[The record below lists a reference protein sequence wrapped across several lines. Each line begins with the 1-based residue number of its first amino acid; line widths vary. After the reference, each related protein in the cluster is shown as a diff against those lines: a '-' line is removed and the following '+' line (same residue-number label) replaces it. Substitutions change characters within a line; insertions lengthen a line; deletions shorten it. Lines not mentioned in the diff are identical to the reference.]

1 MKNEE
6 VIKQEEKIKDIK
18 DKLKKEKQ
26 KLKEMNKKK
35 KNNNNFIKVLNKD
48 SNDTY
53 KFKEVLIIML
63 FSLGLGFFTC
73 FSIITIFNGGR
84 SYFTVSK
91 DLDKFIDA
99 YYTIVDNYYGDL
111 NKDDLVNSAIEG
123 MVNSVGDAYT
133 NYSDSDT
140 TTSFLETV
148 EGTYEGIGC
157 TIAQKQ
163 TGEIVIIDMFEDGP
177 SAKAG
182 LMLND
187 IILKVDDIEAEGKT
201 TTELSDYIKNTK
213 NKNIKITVLRNNEK
227 KEITVVRDKVE
238 VPTVTS
244 EILEK
249 NNKKIGYINI
259 SIFSSI
265 TDKQFIT
272 ELEKLQKENI
282 EGLVIDVRGNGGG
295 YLSSVTNI
303 LNKILEKDKVIYQLE
318 SKDKVEK
325 KKDTTKECLNIPIAV
340 LTNTGSASASEI
352 LASAIKESY
361 GGYVVGTNTY
371 GKGTVQ
377 QTSQLPDGSM
387 IKYTVQNW
395 LTPNGNWLNE
405 VGLEPTD
412 YVEQSNEYYDNP
424 INDNDSQLQK
434 ALELLTK

>member
-1 MKNEE
+1 MNKEE
-6 VIKQEEKIKDIK
+6 ISKQKEKIKDIK
-18 DKLKKEKQ
+18 DKLKNEKD
-26 KLKEMNKKK
+26 KLKKLNKKNKSNKILNMLK
-35 KNNNNFIKVLNKD
+35 KD
-48 SNDTY
+48 ENDTY
-53 KFKEVLIIML
+53 KFKEVLVIML
-63 FSLGLGFFTC
+63 FSLALGFFTC
-73 FSIITIFNGGR
+73 FSIITIFNGGK

-91 DLDKFIDA
+91 DLNKFIEA
-99 YYTIVDNYYGDL
+99 YYTIIDNYYGDL
-111 NKDDLVNSAIEG
+111 DKEDLVNSAIEG
-123 MVNSVGDAYT
+123 MVGSVGDVYT

-163 TGEIVIIDMFEDGP
+163 TGEIVIIDMFDDGP

-182 LMLND
+182 LMIDD
-187 IILKVDDIEAEGKT
+187 IILKVDDIDAEGKT
-201 TTELSDYIKNTK
+201 TTELSDYIKNSK
-213 NKNIKITVLRNNEK
+213 NKNITITVLRGNEE
-227 KEITVVRDKVE
+227 KEINVVRDKVE

-244 EILEK
+244 QVLEK
-249 NNKKIGYINI
+249 NNKKIGYLNI
-259 SIFSSI
+259 SIFSSV
-265 TDKQFIT
+265 TDKQFNT
-272 ELEKLQKENI
+272 ELQKLQKENI
-282 EGLVIDVRGNGGG
+282 EGLIIDVRGNGGG

-303 LNKILEKDKVIYQLE
+303 LNRILEKDKVIYQLK

-377 QTSQLPDGSM
+377 QTMQLTDGSM

-395 LTPNGNWLNE
+395 LTPNGNWVNE

-412 YVEQSNEYYDNP
+412 FVELSDEYYNNP
-424 INDNDSQLQK
+424 TIDNDNQLQT
-434 ALELLTK
+434 ALTLLS

>member
-1 MKNEE
+1 MNKEE
-6 VIKQEEKIKDIK
+6 IVKQKEKIKDIK
-18 DKLKKEKQ
+18 DKLKNEKD
-26 KLKEMNKKK
+26 KLKKLNKKNKSNKILNMLK
-35 KNNNNFIKVLNKD
+35 KD
-48 SNDTY
+48 ENDTY
-53 KFKEVLIIML
+53 KFKEVLVIML
-63 FSLGLGFFTC
+63 FSLALGFFTC
-73 FSIITIFNGGR
+73 FSIITIFNGGK

-91 DLDKFIDA
+91 DLNKFIDA
-99 YYTIVDNYYGDL
+99 YYTIIDNYYGDL
-111 NKDDLVNSAIEG
+111 DKEDLVNSAIEG
-123 MVNSVGDAYT
+123 MVGSVGDVYT

-163 TGEIVIIDMFEDGP
+163 TGEIVIIDMFDDGP

-182 LMLND
+182 LMIDD
-187 IILKVDDIEAEGKT
+187 IILKVDDIDAEGKT
-201 TTELSDYIKNTK
+201 TTELSDYIKNSK
-213 NKNIKITVLRNNEK
+213 NKNITITVLRGNEE
-227 KEITVVRDKVE
+227 KEINVVRDKVE

-244 EILEK
+244 QVLEK
-249 NNKKIGYINI
+249 NNKKIGYLNI
-259 SIFSSI
+259 SIFSSV
-265 TDKQFIT
+265 TDRQFNT
-272 ELEKLQKENI
+272 ELQKLQKENI
-282 EGLVIDVRGNGGG
+282 EGLIIDVRGNGGG

-303 LNKILEKDKVIYQLE
+303 LNRILEKDKVIYQLK

-377 QTSQLPDGSM
+377 QTMQLTDGSM

-395 LTPNGNWLNE
+395 LTPNGNWVNE

-412 YVEQSNEYYDNP
+412 FVELSDEYYNNP
-424 INDNDSQLQK
+424 TVDNDNQLQT
-434 ALELLTK
+434 ALTLLS

>member
-1 MKNEE
+1 MKNE
-6 VIKQEEKIKDIK
+6 K
-18 DKLKKEKQ
+18 DKLKK
-26 KLKEMNKKK
+26 LNKKNKSNKILNMLK
-35 KNNNNFIKVLNKD
+35 KD
-48 SNDTY
+48 ENDTY
-53 KFKEVLIIML
+53 KFKEVLVIML
-63 FSLGLGFFTC
+63 FSLALGFFTC
-73 FSIITIFNGGR
+73 FSIITIFNGGK

-91 DLDKFIDA
+91 DLNKFIDA
-99 YYTIVDNYYGDL
+99 YYTIIDNYYGDL
-111 NKDDLVNSAIEG
+111 DKDDLVNSAIEG
-123 MVNSVGDAYT
+123 MVGSVGDVYT

-163 TGEIVIIDMFEDGP
+163 TGEIVIIDMFDDGP

-182 LMLND
+182 LMIDD
-187 IILKVDDIEAEGKT
+187 IILKVDDIDAEGKT
-201 TTELSDYIKNTK
+201 TTELSDYIKNSK
-213 NKNIKITVLRNNEK
+213 NKNITITVLRGNEE
-227 KEITVVRDKVE
+227 KEINVVRDKVE

-244 EILEK
+244 QVLEK
-249 NNKKIGYINI
+249 NNKKIGYLNI
-259 SIFSSI
+259 SIFSSV
-265 TDKQFIT
+265 TDRQFNT
-272 ELEKLQKENI
+272 ELQKLQKENI
-282 EGLVIDVRGNGGG
+282 EGLIIDVRGNGGG

-303 LNKILEKDKVIYQLE
+303 LNRILEKDKVIYQLK

-377 QTSQLPDGSM
+377 QTMQLTDGSM

-395 LTPNGNWLNE
+395 LTPNGNWVNE

-412 YVEQSNEYYDNP
+412 FVELSDEYYNNP
-424 INDNDSQLQK
+424 TVDNDNQLQT
-434 ALELLTK
+434 ALTLLS

>member
-6 VIKQEEKIKDIK
+6 LIKQEEKIKDIK

-26 KLKEMNKKK
+26 KLKELNNRNKKSK
-35 KNNNNFIKVLNKD
+35 FFKTLNKD

-182 LMLND
+182 LILND

>member
-1 MKNEE
+1 MNKEE
-6 VIKQEEKIKDIK
+6 ISKQKEKIKNIK
-18 DKLKKEKQ
+18 DKLKNEKD
-26 KLKEMNKKK
+26 KLKKLNKKNKSNKILNMLK
-35 KNNNNFIKVLNKD
+35 KD
-48 SNDTY
+48 ENDTY
-53 KFKEVLIIML
+53 KFKEVLVIML
-63 FSLGLGFFTC
+63 FSLALGFFTC
-73 FSIITIFNGGR
+73 FSIITIFNGGK

-91 DLDKFIDA
+91 DLNKFIDA
-99 YYTIVDNYYGDL
+99 YYTIIDNYYGDL
-111 NKDDLVNSAIEG
+111 DKEDLVNSAIEG
-123 MVNSVGDAYT
+123 MVGSVGDVYT

-163 TGEIVIIDMFEDGP
+163 TGEIVIIDMFDDGP

-182 LMLND
+182 LMIDD
-187 IILKVDDIEAEGKT
+187 IILKVDDIDAEGKT
-201 TTELSDYIKNTK
+201 TTELSDYIKNSK
-213 NKNIKITVLRNNEK
+213 NKNITITVLRGNEE
-227 KEITVVRDKVE
+227 KEINVVRDKVE

-244 EILEK
+244 QVLEK
-249 NNKKIGYINI
+249 NNKKIGYLNI
-259 SIFSSI
+259 SIFSSV
-265 TDKQFIT
+265 TDKQFNT
-272 ELEKLQKENI
+272 ELQKLQKENI
-282 EGLVIDVRGNGGG
+282 EGLIIDVRGNGGG

-303 LNKILEKDKVIYQLE
+303 LNRILEKDKVIYQLK

-325 KKDTTKECLNIPIAV
+325 IKDNTKECLNIPIAV

-377 QTSQLPDGSM
+377 QTMQLTDGSM

-395 LTPNGNWLNE
+395 LTPNGNWVNE

-412 YVEQSNEYYDNP
+412 FVELSDEYYNNP
-424 INDNDSQLQK
+424 TIDNDNQLQT
-434 ALELLTK
+434 ALTLLS

>member
-1 MKNEE
+1 MNKEE
-6 VIKQEEKIKDIK
+6 IVKQKEKIKDIK
-18 DKLKKEKQ
+18 DKLKNEKD
-26 KLKEMNKKK
+26 KLKKLNKKNKSNKILNMLK
-35 KNNNNFIKVLNKD
+35 KD
-48 SNDTY
+48 ENDTY
-53 KFKEVLIIML
+53 KFKEVLVIML
-63 FSLGLGFFTC
+63 FSLALGFFTC
-73 FSIITIFNGGR
+73 FSIITIFNGGK

-91 DLDKFIDA
+91 DLNKFIDA
-99 YYTIVDNYYGDL
+99 YYTIIDNYYGDL
-111 NKDDLVNSAIEG
+111 DKEDLVNSAIEG
-123 MVNSVGDAYT
+123 MVGSVGDVYT

-163 TGEIVIIDMFEDGP
+163 TGEIVIIDMFDDGP

-182 LMLND
+182 LMIDD
-187 IILKVDDIEAEGKT
+187 IILKVDDIDAEGKT
-201 TTELSDYIKNTK
+201 TTELSDYIKNSK
-213 NKNIKITVLRNNEK
+213 NKNITITVLRGNEE
-227 KEITVVRDKVE
+227 KEINVVRDKVE

-244 EILEK
+244 QVLEK
-249 NNKKIGYINI
+249 NNKKIGYLNI
-259 SIFSSI
+259 SIFSSV
-265 TDKQFIT
+265 TDKQFNT
-272 ELEKLQKENI
+272 ELQKLQKENI
-282 EGLVIDVRGNGGG
+282 EGLIIDVRGNGGG

-303 LNKILEKDKVIYQLE
+303 LNRILEKDKVIYQLK

-325 KKDTTKECLNIPIAV
+325 IKDNTKECLNIPIAV

-377 QTSQLPDGSM
+377 QTMQLTDGSM

-395 LTPNGNWLNE
+395 LTPNGNWVNE

-412 YVEQSNEYYDNP
+412 FVELSDEYYNNP
-424 INDNDSQLQK
+424 TIDNDNQLQT
-434 ALELLTK
+434 ALTLLS

>member
-1 MKNEE
+1 MNKEE
-6 VIKQEEKIKDIK
+6 VSKQKEKIKDIK
-18 DKLKKEKQ
+18 DKLKNEKD
-26 KLKEMNKKK
+26 KLKKLNKKNKSNKILNMLK
-35 KNNNNFIKVLNKD
+35 KD
-48 SNDTY
+48 ENDTY
-53 KFKEVLIIML
+53 KFKEVLVIML
-63 FSLGLGFFTC
+63 FSLALGFFTC
-73 FSIITIFNGGR
+73 FSIITIFNGGK

-91 DLDKFIDA
+91 DLNKFIDA
-99 YYTIVDNYYGDL
+99 YYTIIDNYYGDL
-111 NKDDLVNSAIEG
+111 DKEDLVNSAIEG
-123 MVNSVGDAYT
+123 MVGSVGDVYT

-163 TGEIVIIDMFEDGP
+163 TGEIVIIDMFDDGP

-182 LMLND
+182 LMIDD
-187 IILKVDDIEAEGKT
+187 IILKVDDIDAEGKT
-201 TTELSDYIKNTK
+201 TTELSDYIKNSK
-213 NKNIKITVLRNNEK
+213 NKNITITVLRGNEE
-227 KEITVVRDKVE
+227 KEINVVRDKVE

-244 EILEK
+244 QVLEK
-249 NNKKIGYINI
+249 NNKKIGYLNI
-259 SIFSSI
+259 SIFSSV
-265 TDKQFIT
+265 TDKQFNT
-272 ELEKLQKENI
+272 ELQKLQKENI
-282 EGLVIDVRGNGGG
+282 EGLIIDVRGNGGG

-303 LNKILEKDKVIYQLE
+303 LNRILEKDKVIYQLK

-325 KKDTTKECLNIPIAV
+325 IKDNTKECLNIPIAV

-377 QTSQLPDGSM
+377 QTMQLTDGSM

-395 LTPNGNWLNE
+395 LTPNGNWVNE

-412 YVEQSNEYYDNP
+412 FVELSDEYYNNP
-424 INDNDSQLQK
+424 TIDNDNQLQT
-434 ALELLTK
+434 ALTLLS

>member
-1 MKNEE
+1 MNKEE
-6 VIKQEEKIKDIK
+6 IVKQKEKIKDIK
-18 DKLKKEKQ
+18 DKLKNEKD
-26 KLKEMNKKK
+26 KLKKLNKKNKSNKILNMLK
-35 KNNNNFIKVLNKD
+35 KD
-48 SNDTY
+48 ENDTY
-53 KFKEVLIIML
+53 KFKEVLVIML
-63 FSLGLGFFTC
+63 FSLALGFFTC
-73 FSIITIFNGGR
+73 FSIITIFNGGK

-91 DLDKFIDA
+91 DLNKFIDA
-99 YYTIVDNYYGDL
+99 YYTIIDNYYGDL
-111 NKDDLVNSAIEG
+111 DKDDLVNSAIEG
-123 MVNSVGDAYT
+123 MVGSVGDVYT

-163 TGEIVIIDMFEDGP
+163 TGEIVIIDMFDDGP

-182 LMLND
+182 LMIDD
-187 IILKVDDIEAEGKT
+187 IILKVDDIDAEGKT
-201 TTELSDYIKNTK
+201 TTELSDYIKNSK
-213 NKNIKITVLRNNEK
+213 NKNITITVLRGNEE
-227 KEITVVRDKVE
+227 KEINVVRDKVE

-244 EILEK
+244 QVLEK
-249 NNKKIGYINI
+249 NNKKIGYLNI
-259 SIFSSI
+259 SIFSSV
-265 TDKQFIT
+265 TDRQFNT
-272 ELEKLQKENI
+272 ELQKLQKENI
-282 EGLVIDVRGNGGG
+282 EGLIIDVRGNGGG

-303 LNKILEKDKVIYQLE
+303 LNRILEKDKVIYQLK

-325 KKDTTKECLNIPIAV
+325 IKDNTKEGLNIPIAV

-377 QTSQLPDGSM
+377 QTMQLTDGSM

-395 LTPNGNWLNE
+395 LTPNGNWVNE

-412 YVEQSNEYYDNP
+412 FVELSDEYYNNP
-424 INDNDSQLQK
+424 TVDNDNQLQT
-434 ALELLTK
+434 ALTLLS

>member
-6 VIKQEEKIKDIK
+6 LIKQEEKIKDIK

-26 KLKEMNKKK
+26 KLKEMNNRNKKSK
-35 KNNNNFIKVLNKD
+35 FFKTLNKD

>member
-1 MKNEE
+1 MNKEE
-6 VIKQEEKIKDIK
+6 ISKQKEKIKDIK
-18 DKLKKEKQ
+18 DKLKNEKD
-26 KLKEMNKKK
+26 KLKKLNKKNKSNKILNMLK
-35 KNNNNFIKVLNKD
+35 KD
-48 SNDTY
+48 ENDTY
-53 KFKEVLIIML
+53 KFKEVLVIML
-63 FSLGLGFFTC
+63 FSLALGFFTC
-73 FSIITIFNGGR
+73 FSIITIFNGGK

-91 DLDKFIDA
+91 DLNKFIDA
-99 YYTIVDNYYGDL
+99 YYTIIDNYYGDL
-111 NKDDLVNSAIEG
+111 DKEDLVNSAIEG
-123 MVNSVGDAYT
+123 MVGSVGDVYT

-163 TGEIVIIDMFEDGP
+163 TGEIVIIDMFDDGP

-182 LMLND
+182 LMIDD
-187 IILKVDDIEAEGKT
+187 IILKVDDIDAEGKT
-201 TTELSDYIKNTK
+201 TTELSDYIKNSK
-213 NKNIKITVLRNNEK
+213 NKNITITVLRGNEE
-227 KEITVVRDKVE
+227 KEINVVRDKVE

-244 EILEK
+244 QVLEK
-249 NNKKIGYINI
+249 NNKKIGYLNI
-259 SIFSSI
+259 SIFSSV
-265 TDKQFIT
+265 TDKQFNT
-272 ELEKLQKENI
+272 ELQKLQKENI
-282 EGLVIDVRGNGGG
+282 EGLIIDVRGNGGG

-303 LNKILEKDKVIYQLE
+303 LNRILEKDKVIYQLK

-377 QTSQLPDGSM
+377 QTMQLTDGSM

-395 LTPNGNWLNE
+395 LTPNGNWVNE

-412 YVEQSNEYYDNP
+412 FVELSDEYYNNP
-424 INDNDSQLQK
+424 TVDNDNQLQT
-434 ALELLTK
+434 ALTLLS

>member
-1 MKNEE
+1 MNKEE
-6 VIKQEEKIKDIK
+6 ISKQKEKIKNIK
-18 DKLKKEKQ
+18 DKLKNEKD
-26 KLKEMNKKK
+26 KLKKLNKKNKSNKILNMLK
-35 KNNNNFIKVLNKD
+35 KD
-48 SNDTY
+48 ENDTY
-53 KFKEVLIIML
+53 KFKEVLVIML
-63 FSLGLGFFTC
+63 FSLALGFFTC
-73 FSIITIFNGGR
+73 FSIITIFNGGK

-91 DLDKFIDA
+91 DLNKFIDA
-99 YYTIVDNYYGDL
+99 YYTIIDNYYGDL
-111 NKDDLVNSAIEG
+111 DKDDLVNSAIEG
-123 MVNSVGDAYT
+123 MVGSVGDVYT

-163 TGEIVIIDMFEDGP
+163 TGEIVIIDMFDDGP

-182 LMLND
+182 LMIDD
-187 IILKVDDIEAEGKT
+187 IILKVDDIDAEGKT
-201 TTELSDYIKNTK
+201 TTELSDYIKNSK
-213 NKNIKITVLRNNEK
+213 NKNVTITVLRGNEE
-227 KEITVVRDKVE
+227 KEINVVRDKVE

-244 EILEK
+244 QVLEK
-249 NNKKIGYINI
+249 NNKKIGYLNI
-259 SIFSSI
+259 SIFSSV
-265 TDKQFIT
+265 TDKQFNT
-272 ELEKLQKENI
+272 ELQKLQKENI
-282 EGLVIDVRGNGGG
+282 EGLIIDVRGNGGG

-303 LNKILEKDKVIYQLE
+303 LNRILEKDKVIYQLK

-352 LASAIKESY
+352 LAAAIKESY

-377 QTSQLPDGSM
+377 QTMQLTDGSM

-395 LTPNGNWLNE
+395 LTPNGNWVNE

-412 YVEQSNEYYDNP
+412 FVELSDEYYNNP
-424 INDNDSQLQK
+424 TIDNDNQLQT
-434 ALELLTK
+434 ALTLLS

>member
-1 MKNEE
+1 MNKEE
-6 VIKQEEKIKDIK
+6 ISKQKEKIKDIK
-18 DKLKKEKQ
+18 DKLKNEKD
-26 KLKEMNKKK
+26 KLKKLNKKNKSNKILNMLK
-35 KNNNNFIKVLNKD
+35 KD
-48 SNDTY
+48 ENDTY
-53 KFKEVLIIML
+53 KFKEVLVIML
-63 FSLGLGFFTC
+63 FSLALGFFTC
-73 FSIITIFNGGR
+73 FSIITIFNGGK

-91 DLDKFIDA
+91 DLNKFIDA
-99 YYTIVDNYYGDL
+99 YYTIIDNYYGDL
-111 NKDDLVNSAIEG
+111 DKEDLVNSAIEG
-123 MVNSVGDAYT
+123 MVGSVGDVYT

-163 TGEIVIIDMFEDGP
+163 TGEIVIIDMFDDGP

-182 LMLND
+182 LMIDD
-187 IILKVDDIEAEGKT
+187 IILKVDDIDAEGKT
-201 TTELSDYIKNTK
+201 TTELSDYIKNSK
-213 NKNIKITVLRNNEK
+213 NKNITITVLRGNEE
-227 KEITVVRDKVE
+227 KEINVVRDKVE

-244 EILEK
+244 QVLEK
-249 NNKKIGYINI
+249 NNKKIGYLNI
-259 SIFSSI
+259 SIFSSV
-265 TDKQFIT
+265 TDKQFNT
-272 ELEKLQKENI
+272 ELQKLQKENI
-282 EGLVIDVRGNGGG
+282 EGLIIDVRGNGGG

-303 LNKILEKDKVIYQLE
+303 LNRILEKDKVIYQLK

-325 KKDTTKECLNIPIAV
+325 IKDNTKECLNIPIAV

-377 QTSQLPDGSM
+377 QTMQLTDGSM

-395 LTPNGNWLNE
+395 LTPNGNWVNE

-412 YVEQSNEYYDNP
+412 FVELSDEYYNNP
-424 INDNDSQLQK
+424 TIDNDNQLQT
-434 ALELLTK
+434 ALTLLS

>member
-6 VIKQEEKIKDIK
+6 LIKQEEKIKDIK

-26 KLKEMNKKK
+26 KLKEMNNRNKKSK
-35 KNNNNFIKVLNKD
+35 FFKTLNKD

-157 TIAQKQ
+157 TIAQKR

-395 LTPNGNWLNE
+395 LTPNDNWLNE

>member
-6 VIKQEEKIKDIK
+6 VIKQQEKIKEIK

-26 KLKEMNKKK
+26 KLREMSHKNR
-35 KNNNNFIKVLNKD
+35 KNNLIKILNKD

-84 SYFTVSK
+84 SYFTISK

-111 NKDDLVNSAIEG
+111 NKEDLVNSAIEG

-163 TGEIVIIDMFEDGP
+163 TGEIVVIDMFDNGP

-182 LMLND
+182 L
-187 IILKVDDIEAEGKT
+187 KVDDIIIKVDDMEAEGKT
-201 TTELSDYIKNTK
+201 TTELSEYIKNTK
-213 NKNIKITVLRNNEK
+213 NKNIKITVLRNNEE

-238 VPTVTS
+238 VPTVTG
-244 EILEK
+244 EVLEK
-249 NNKKIGYINI
+249 NNKKIGYMNI
-259 SIFSSI
+259 SIFSSV
-265 TDKQFIT
+265 TDKQFDT

-282 EGLVIDVRGNGGG
+282 EGLIIDVRGNGGG

-303 LNKILEKDKVIYQLE
+303 LNHILEKDKVLYQLE
-318 SKDKVEK
+318 SKDNVEK
-325 KKDTTKECLNIPIAV
+325 KKDNTKECLNIPIAV

-352 LASAIKESY
+352 LAAAIKESY
-361 GGYVVGTNTY
+361 GGFVVGTNTY

-412 YVEQSNEYYDNP
+412 YVELSDDYYNNP
-424 INDNDSQLQK
+424 TTDNDTQLQK

>member
-1 MKNEE
+1 MNKEE
-6 VIKQEEKIKDIK
+6 IVKQKEKIKDIK
-18 DKLKKEKQ
+18 DKLKNEKD
-26 KLKEMNKKK
+26 KLKKLNKKNKSNKILNMLK
-35 KNNNNFIKVLNKD
+35 KD
-48 SNDTY
+48 ENDTY
-53 KFKEVLIIML
+53 KFKEVLVIML
-63 FSLGLGFFTC
+63 FSLALGFFTC
-73 FSIITIFNGGR
+73 FSIITIFNGGK

-91 DLDKFIDA
+91 DLNKFIDA
-99 YYTIVDNYYGDL
+99 YYTIIDNYYGDL
-111 NKDDLVNSAIEG
+111 DKEDLVNSAIEG
-123 MVNSVGDAYT
+123 MVGSVGDVYT
-133 NYSDSDT
+133 NYNDSDT

-163 TGEIVIIDMFEDGP
+163 TGEIVIIDMFDDGP

-182 LMLND
+182 LMIDD
-187 IILKVDDIEAEGKT
+187 IILKVDDIDAEGKT
-201 TTELSDYIKNTK
+201 TTELSDYIKNSK
-213 NKNIKITVLRNNEK
+213 NKNITITVLRGNEE
-227 KEITVVRDKVE
+227 KEINVVRDKVE

-244 EILEK
+244 QVLEK
-249 NNKKIGYINI
+249 NNKKIGYLNI
-259 SIFSSI
+259 SIFSSV
-265 TDKQFIT
+265 TDKQFNT
-272 ELEKLQKENI
+272 ELQKLQKENI
-282 EGLVIDVRGNGGG
+282 EGLIIDVRGNGGG

-303 LNKILEKDKVIYQLE
+303 LNRILEKDKVIYQLK

-377 QTSQLPDGSM
+377 QTMQLTDGSM

-395 LTPNGNWLNE
+395 LTPNGNWVNE

-412 YVEQSNEYYDNP
+412 FVELSDEYYNNP
-424 INDNDSQLQK
+424 TIDNDNQLQT
-434 ALELLTK
+434 ALTLLS

>member
-1 MKNEE
+1 MNKEE
-6 VIKQEEKIKDIK
+6 IVKQKEKIKDIK
-18 DKLKKEKQ
+18 DKLKNEKD
-26 KLKEMNKKK
+26 KLKKLNKKNKSNKILNMLK
-35 KNNNNFIKVLNKD
+35 KD
-48 SNDTY
+48 ENDTY
-53 KFKEVLIIML
+53 KFKEVLVIML
-63 FSLGLGFFTC
+63 FSLALGFFTC
-73 FSIITIFNGGR
+73 FSIITIFNGGK

-91 DLDKFIDA
+91 DLNKFIDA
-99 YYTIVDNYYGDL
+99 YYTIIDNYYGDL
-111 NKDDLVNSAIEG
+111 DKEDLVNSAIEG
-123 MVNSVGDAYT
+123 MVGSVGDVYT

-163 TGEIVIIDMFEDGP
+163 TGEIVIIDMFDDGP

-182 LMLND
+182 LMIDD
-187 IILKVDDIEAEGKT
+187 IILKVDDIDAEGKT
-201 TTELSDYIKNTK
+201 TTELSDYIKNSK
-213 NKNIKITVLRNNEK
+213 NKNITITVLRGNEE
-227 KEITVVRDKVE
+227 KEINVVRDKVE

-244 EILEK
+244 QVLEK
-249 NNKKIGYINI
+249 NNKKIGYLNI
-259 SIFSSI
+259 SIFSSV
-265 TDKQFIT
+265 TDKQFNT
-272 ELEKLQKENI
+272 ELQKLQKENI
-282 EGLVIDVRGNGGG
+282 EGLIIDVRGNGGG

-303 LNKILEKDKVIYQLE
+303 LNRILEKDKVIYQLK

-377 QTSQLPDGSM
+377 QTMQLTDGSM

-395 LTPNGNWLNE
+395 LTPNGNWVNE

-412 YVEQSNEYYDNP
+412 FVELSDEYYNNP
-424 INDNDSQLQK
+424 TVDNDNQLQT
-434 ALELLTK
+434 ALTLLS

>member
-1 MKNEE
+1 MNKEE
-6 VIKQEEKIKDIK
+6 ISKQKKKIKDIK
-18 DKLKKEKQ
+18 DKLKNEKD
-26 KLKEMNKKK
+26 KLKKLNKKNKSNKILNMLK
-35 KNNNNFIKVLNKD
+35 KD
-48 SNDTY
+48 ENDTY
-53 KFKEVLIIML
+53 KFKEVLVIML
-63 FSLGLGFFTC
+63 FSLALGFFTC
-73 FSIITIFNGGR
+73 FSIITIFNGGK

-91 DLDKFIDA
+91 DLNKFIEA
-99 YYTIVDNYYGDL
+99 YYKIIDNYYGDL
-111 NKDDLVNSAIEG
+111 DKEDLVNSAIEG
-123 MVNSVGDAYT
+123 MVGSVGDVYT

-163 TGEIVIIDMFEDGP
+163 TGEIVIIDMFDDGP

-182 LMLND
+182 LMIDD
-187 IILKVDDIEAEGKT
+187 IILKVDDIDAEGKT
-201 TTELSDYIKNTK
+201 TTELSDYIKNSK
-213 NKNIKITVLRNNEK
+213 NKNVTITVLRGNEE
-227 KEITVVRDKVE
+227 KEINVVRDKVE

-244 EILEK
+244 QVLEK
-249 NNKKIGYINI
+249 NNKKIGYLNI
-259 SIFSSI
+259 SIFSSV
-265 TDKQFIT
+265 TDRQFNT
-272 ELEKLQKENI
+272 ELQKLQKENI
-282 EGLVIDVRGNGGG
+282 EGLIIDVRGNGGG

-303 LNKILEKDKVIYQLE
+303 LNRILEKDKVIYQLK

-377 QTSQLPDGSM
+377 QTMQLTDGSM

-395 LTPNGNWLNE
+395 LTPNGNWVNE

-412 YVEQSNEYYDNP
+412 FVELSDEYYNNP
-424 INDNDSQLQK
+424 TVDNDNQLQT
-434 ALELLTK
+434 ALTLLS

>member
-1 MKNEE
+1 MNKEE
-6 VIKQEEKIKDIK
+6 ISKQKEKIKDIK
-18 DKLKKEKQ
+18 DKLKNEKD
-26 KLKEMNKKK
+26 KLKKLNKKNKSNKILNMLK
-35 KNNNNFIKVLNKD
+35 KD
-48 SNDTY
+48 ENDTY
-53 KFKEVLIIML
+53 KFKEVLVIML
-63 FSLGLGFFTC
+63 FSLALGFFTC
-73 FSIITIFNGGR
+73 FSIITIFNGGK

-91 DLDKFIDA
+91 DLNKFIDA
-99 YYTIVDNYYGDL
+99 YYTIIDNYYGDL
-111 NKDDLVNSAIEG
+111 DKDDLVNSAIEG
-123 MVNSVGDAYT
+123 MVGSVGDVYT

-163 TGEIVIIDMFEDGP
+163 TGEIVIIDMFDDGP

-182 LMLND
+182 LMIDD
-187 IILKVDDIEAEGKT
+187 IILKVDDIDAEGKT
-201 TTELSDYIKNTK
+201 TTELSDYIKNSK
-213 NKNIKITVLRNNEK
+213 NKNITITVLRGNEE
-227 KEITVVRDKVE
+227 KEINVVRDKVE

-244 EILEK
+244 QVLEK
-249 NNKKIGYINI
+249 NNKKIGYLNI
-259 SIFSSI
+259 SIFSSV
-265 TDKQFIT
+265 TDKQFNT
-272 ELEKLQKENI
+272 ELQKLQKENI
-282 EGLVIDVRGNGGG
+282 EGLIIDVRGNGGG

-303 LNKILEKDKVIYQLE
+303 LNRILEKDKVIYQLK

-325 KKDTTKECLNIPIAV
+325 IKDNTKEGLNIPIAV

-377 QTSQLPDGSM
+377 QTMQLTDGSM

-395 LTPNGNWLNE
+395 LTPNGNWVNE

-412 YVEQSNEYYDNP
+412 FVELSDEYYNNP
-424 INDNDSQLQK
+424 TIDNDNQLQT
-434 ALELLTK
+434 ALTLLS

>member
-1 MKNEE
+1 MNKEE
-6 VIKQEEKIKDIK
+6 VSKQKEKIKDIK
-18 DKLKKEKQ
+18 DKLKNEKD
-26 KLKEMNKKK
+26 KLKKLNKKNKSNKILNMLK
-35 KNNNNFIKVLNKD
+35 KD
-48 SNDTY
+48 ENDTY
-53 KFKEVLIIML
+53 KFKEVLVIML
-63 FSLGLGFFTC
+63 FSLALGFFTC
-73 FSIITIFNGGR
+73 FSIITIFNGGK

-91 DLDKFIDA
+91 DLNKFIDA
-99 YYTIVDNYYGDL
+99 YYTIIDNYYGDL
-111 NKDDLVNSAIEG
+111 DKEDLVNSAIEG
-123 MVNSVGDAYT
+123 MVGSVGDVYT

-163 TGEIVIIDMFEDGP
+163 TGEIVIIDMFDDGP

-182 LMLND
+182 LMIDD
-187 IILKVDDIEAEGKT
+187 IILKVDDIDAEGKT
-201 TTELSDYIKNTK
+201 TTELSDYIKNSK
-213 NKNIKITVLRNNEK
+213 NKNITITVLRGNEE
-227 KEITVVRDKVE
+227 KEINVVRDKVE

-244 EILEK
+244 QVLEK
-249 NNKKIGYINI
+249 NNKKIGYLNI
-259 SIFSSI
+259 SIFSSV
-265 TDKQFIT
+265 TDKQFNT
-272 ELEKLQKENI
+272 ELQKLQKENI
-282 EGLVIDVRGNGGG
+282 EGLIIDVRGNGGG

-303 LNKILEKDKVIYQLE
+303 LNRILEKDKVIYQLK

-377 QTSQLPDGSM
+377 QTMQLTDGSM

-395 LTPNGNWLNE
+395 LTPNGNWVNE

-412 YVEQSNEYYDNP
+412 FVELSDEYYNNP
-424 INDNDSQLQK
+424 TIDNDNQLQT
-434 ALELLTK
+434 ALTLLS

>member
-6 VIKQEEKIKDIK
+6 LIKQEEKIKDIK

-26 KLKEMNKKK
+26 KLKEMNNRNKKSK
-35 KNNNNFIKVLNKD
+35 FFKTLNKD

-163 TGEIVIIDMFEDGP
+163 TGEIVIIDMFDDGP

-213 NKNIKITVLRNNEK
+213 NKNIKITVLRNNEE

-238 VPTVTS
+238 VPTVTG

-424 INDNDSQLQK
+424 TNDNDSQLQK

>member
-6 VIKQEEKIKDIK
+6 LIKQEEKIKDIK

-26 KLKEMNKKK
+26 KLKEMNNRNKKSK
-35 KNNNNFIKVLNKD
+35 FFKTLNKD

-53 KFKEVLIIML
+53 KFKEVLIIIL

-163 TGEIVIIDMFEDGP
+163 TGEIVIIDMFDDGP

-213 NKNIKITVLRNNEK
+213 NKNIKITVLRNNEE

-238 VPTVTS
+238 VPTVTG

-412 YVEQSNEYYDNP
+412 YVEQANEYYNNP

>member
-1 MKNEE
+1 MNKEE
-6 VIKQEEKIKDIK
+6 IVKQKEKIKDIK
-18 DKLKKEKQ
+18 DKLKNEKD
-26 KLKEMNKKK
+26 KLKKLNKKNKSNKILNMLK
-35 KNNNNFIKVLNKD
+35 KD
-48 SNDTY
+48 ENDTY
-53 KFKEVLIIML
+53 KFKEVLVIML
-63 FSLGLGFFTC
+63 FSLALGFFTC
-73 FSIITIFNGGR
+73 FSIITIFNGGK

-91 DLDKFIDA
+91 DLNKFIEA
-99 YYTIVDNYYGDL
+99 YYTIIDNYYGDL
-111 NKDDLVNSAIEG
+111 DKEDLVNSAIEG
-123 MVNSVGDAYT
+123 MVGSVGDVYT

-163 TGEIVIIDMFEDGP
+163 TGEIVIIDMFDDGP

-182 LMLND
+182 LMIDD
-187 IILKVDDIEAEGKT
+187 IILKVDDIDAEGKT
-201 TTELSDYIKNTK
+201 TTELSDYIKNSK
-213 NKNIKITVLRNNEK
+213 NKNITITVLRGNEE
-227 KEITVVRDKVE
+227 KEINVVRDKVE

-244 EILEK
+244 QVLEK
-249 NNKKIGYINI
+249 NNKKIGYLNI
-259 SIFSSI
+259 SIFSSV
-265 TDKQFIT
+265 TDKQFNT
-272 ELEKLQKENI
+272 ELQKLQKENI
-282 EGLVIDVRGNGGG
+282 EGLIIDVRGNGGG

-303 LNKILEKDKVIYQLE
+303 LNRILEKDKVIYQLK

-325 KKDTTKECLNIPIAV
+325 IKDNTKECLNIPIAV

-377 QTSQLPDGSM
+377 QTMQLTDGSM

-395 LTPNGNWLNE
+395 LTPNGNWVNE

-412 YVEQSNEYYDNP
+412 FVELSDEYYNNP
-424 INDNDSQLQK
+424 TIDNDNQLQT
-434 ALELLTK
+434 ALTLLS

>member
-1 MKNEE
+1 MNKEE
-6 VIKQEEKIKDIK
+6 IVKQKEKIKDIK
-18 DKLKKEKQ
+18 DKLKNEKD
-26 KLKEMNKKK
+26 KLKKLNKKNKSNKILNMLK
-35 KNNNNFIKVLNKD
+35 KD
-48 SNDTY
+48 ENDTY
-53 KFKEVLIIML
+53 KFKEVLVIML
-63 FSLGLGFFTC
+63 FSLALGFFTC
-73 FSIITIFNGGR
+73 FSIITIFNGGK

-91 DLDKFIDA
+91 DLNKFIDA
-99 YYTIVDNYYGDL
+99 YYTIIDNYYGDL
-111 NKDDLVNSAIEG
+111 DKEDLVNSAIEG
-123 MVNSVGDAYT
+123 MVGSVGDVYT

-163 TGEIVIIDMFEDGP
+163 TGEIVIIDMFDDGP

-182 LMLND
+182 LMIDD
-187 IILKVDDIEAEGKT
+187 IILKVDDVDAEGKT
-201 TTELSDYIKNTK
+201 TTELSDYIKNSK
-213 NKNIKITVLRNNEK
+213 NKNITITVLRGNEE
-227 KEITVVRDKVE
+227 KEINVVRDKVE

-244 EILEK
+244 QVLEK
-249 NNKKIGYINI
+249 NNKKIGYLNI
-259 SIFSSI
+259 SIFSSV
-265 TDKQFIT
+265 TDKQFNT
-272 ELEKLQKENI
+272 ELQKLQKENI
-282 EGLVIDVRGNGGG
+282 EGLIIDVRGNGGG

-303 LNKILEKDKVIYQLE
+303 LNRILEKDKVIYQLK

-325 KKDTTKECLNIPIAV
+325 IKDNTKECLNIPIAV

-377 QTSQLPDGSM
+377 QTMQLTDGSM

-395 LTPNGNWLNE
+395 LTPNGNWVNE

-412 YVEQSNEYYDNP
+412 FVELSDEYYNNP
-424 INDNDSQLQK
+424 TIDNDNQLQT
-434 ALELLTK
+434 ALTLLS

>member
-163 TGEIVIIDMFEDGP
+163 TGEIVIIDMFDDGP

-182 LMLND
+182 LMLDD

-213 NKNIKITVLRNNEK
+213 NKNIKITVLRNNEE

-238 VPTVTS
+238 VPTVTG

-412 YVEQSNEYYDNP
+412 YVEQANEYYNNP
-424 INDNDSQLQK
+424 TNDNDSQLQK

>member
-1 MKNEE
+1 MNKEE
-6 VIKQEEKIKDIK
+6 ISKQKEKIKDIK
-18 DKLKKEKQ
+18 DKLKNEKD
-26 KLKEMNKKK
+26 KLKKLNKKNKSNKILNMLK
-35 KNNNNFIKVLNKD
+35 KD
-48 SNDTY
+48 ENDTY
-53 KFKEVLIIML
+53 KFKEVLVIML
-63 FSLGLGFFTC
+63 FSLALGFFTC
-73 FSIITIFNGGR
+73 FSIITIFNGGK

-91 DLDKFIDA
+91 DLNKFIDA
-99 YYTIVDNYYGDL
+99 YYTIIDNYYGDL
-111 NKDDLVNSAIEG
+111 DKEDLVNSAIEG
-123 MVNSVGDAYT
+123 MVGSVGDVYT

-163 TGEIVIIDMFEDGP
+163 TGEIVIIDMFDDGP

-182 LMLND
+182 LMIDD
-187 IILKVDDIEAEGKT
+187 IILKVDDIDAEGKT
-201 TTELSDYIKNTK
+201 TTELSDYIKNSK
-213 NKNIKITVLRNNEK
+213 NKNITITVLRGNEE
-227 KEITVVRDKVE
+227 KEINVVRDKVE

-244 EILEK
+244 QVLEK
-249 NNKKIGYINI
+249 NNKKIGYLNI
-259 SIFSSI
+259 SIFSSV
-265 TDKQFIT
+265 TDRQFNT
-272 ELEKLQKENI
+272 ELQKLQKENI
-282 EGLVIDVRGNGGG
+282 EGLIIDVRGNGGG
-295 YLSSVTNI
+295 HLSSVTNI
-303 LNKILEKDKVIYQLE
+303 LNRILEKDKVIYQLK

-377 QTSQLPDGSM
+377 QTMQLTDGSM

-395 LTPNGNWLNE
+395 LTPNGNWVNE

-412 YVEQSNEYYDNP
+412 FVELSDEYYNNP
-424 INDNDSQLQK
+424 TIDNDNQLQT
-434 ALELLTK
+434 ALTLLS

>member
-1 MKNEE
+1 MNKEE
-6 VIKQEEKIKDIK
+6 IVKQKEKIKDIK
-18 DKLKKEKQ
+18 DKLKNEKD
-26 KLKEMNKKK
+26 KLKKLNKKNKSNKILNMLK
-35 KNNNNFIKVLNKD
+35 KD
-48 SNDTY
+48 ENDTY
-53 KFKEVLIIML
+53 KFKEVLVIML
-63 FSLGLGFFTC
+63 FSLALGFFTC
-73 FSIITIFNGGR
+73 FSIITIFNGGK

-91 DLDKFIDA
+91 DLNKFIDA
-99 YYTIVDNYYGDL
+99 YYTIIDNYYGDL
-111 NKDDLVNSAIEG
+111 DKDDLVNSAIEG
-123 MVNSVGDAYT
+123 MVGSVGDVYT

-163 TGEIVIIDMFEDGP
+163 TGEIVIIDMFDDGP

-182 LMLND
+182 LMIDD
-187 IILKVDDIEAEGKT
+187 IILKVDDIDAEGKT
-201 TTELSDYIKNTK
+201 TTELSDYIKNSK
-213 NKNIKITVLRNNEK
+213 NKNITITVLRGNEE
-227 KEITVVRDKVE
+227 KEINVVRDKVE

-244 EILEK
+244 QVLEK
-249 NNKKIGYINI
+249 NNKKIGYLNI
-259 SIFSSI
+259 SIFSSV
-265 TDKQFIT
+265 TDKQFNT
-272 ELEKLQKENI
+272 ELQKLQKENI
-282 EGLVIDVRGNGGG
+282 EGLIIDVRGNGGG

-303 LNKILEKDKVIYQLE
+303 LNRILEKDKVIYQLK

-377 QTSQLPDGSM
+377 QTMQLTDGSM

-395 LTPNGNWLNE
+395 LTPNGNWVNE

-412 YVEQSNEYYDNP
+412 FVELSDEYYNNP
-424 INDNDSQLQK
+424 TIDNDNQLQT
-434 ALELLTK
+434 ALTLLS

>member
-1 MKNEE
+1 MNKEE
-6 VIKQEEKIKDIK
+6 VSKQKEKIKDIK
-18 DKLKKEKQ
+18 DKLKNEKD
-26 KLKEMNKKK
+26 KLKKLNKKNKSNKILNMLK
-35 KNNNNFIKVLNKD
+35 KD
-48 SNDTY
+48 ENDTY
-53 KFKEVLIIML
+53 KFKEVLVIML
-63 FSLGLGFFTC
+63 FSLALGFFTC
-73 FSIITIFNGGR
+73 FSIITIFNGGK

-91 DLDKFIDA
+91 DLNKFIDA
-99 YYTIVDNYYGDL
+99 YYTIIDNYYGDL
-111 NKDDLVNSAIEG
+111 DKDDLVNSAIEG
-123 MVNSVGDAYT
+123 MVGSVGDVYT

-163 TGEIVIIDMFEDGP
+163 TGEIVIIDMFDDGP

-182 LMLND
+182 LMIDD
-187 IILKVDDIEAEGKT
+187 IILKVDDIDAEGKT
-201 TTELSDYIKNTK
+201 TTELSDYIKNSK
-213 NKNIKITVLRNNEK
+213 NKNITITVLRGNEE
-227 KEITVVRDKVE
+227 KEINVVRDKVE

-244 EILEK
+244 QVLEK
-249 NNKKIGYINI
+249 NNKKIGYLNI
-259 SIFSSI
+259 SIFSSV
-265 TDKQFIT
+265 TDRQFNT
-272 ELEKLQKENI
+272 ELQKLQKENI
-282 EGLVIDVRGNGGG
+282 EGLIIDVRGNGGG

-303 LNKILEKDKVIYQLE
+303 LNRILEKDKVIYQLK

-377 QTSQLPDGSM
+377 QTMQLTDGSM

-395 LTPNGNWLNE
+395 LTPNGNWVNE

-412 YVEQSNEYYDNP
+412 FVELSDEYYNNP
-424 INDNDSQLQK
+424 TVDNDNQLQT
-434 ALELLTK
+434 ALTLLS

>member
-1 MKNEE
+1 MNKEE
-6 VIKQEEKIKDIK
+6 ISKQKEKIKNIK
-18 DKLKKEKQ
+18 DKLKNEKD
-26 KLKEMNKKK
+26 KLKKLNKKNKSNKILNMLK
-35 KNNNNFIKVLNKD
+35 KD
-48 SNDTY
+48 ENDTY
-53 KFKEVLIIML
+53 KFKEVLVIML
-63 FSLGLGFFTC
+63 FSLALGFFTC
-73 FSIITIFNGGR
+73 FSIITIFNGGK

-91 DLDKFIDA
+91 DLNKFIDA
-99 YYTIVDNYYGDL
+99 YYTIIDNYYGDL
-111 NKDDLVNSAIEG
+111 DKEDLVNSAIEG
-123 MVNSVGDAYT
+123 MVGSVGDVYT

-163 TGEIVIIDMFEDGP
+163 TGEIVIIDMFDDGP

-182 LMLND
+182 LMIDD
-187 IILKVDDIEAEGKT
+187 IILKVDDIDAEGKT
-201 TTELSDYIKNTK
+201 TTELSDYIKNSK
-213 NKNIKITVLRNNEK
+213 NKNITITVLRGNEE
-227 KEITVVRDKVE
+227 KEINVVRDKVE

-244 EILEK
+244 QVLEK
-249 NNKKIGYINI
+249 NNKKIGYLNI
-259 SIFSSI
+259 SIFSSV
-265 TDKQFIT
+265 TDKQFNT
-272 ELEKLQKENI
+272 ELQKLQKENI
-282 EGLVIDVRGNGGG
+282 EGLIIDVRGNGGG

-303 LNKILEKDKVIYQLE
+303 LNRILEKDKVIYQLK

-377 QTSQLPDGSM
+377 QTMQLTDGSM

-395 LTPNGNWLNE
+395 LTPNGNWVNE

-412 YVEQSNEYYDNP
+412 FVELSDEYYNNP
-424 INDNDSQLQK
+424 TIDNDNQLQT
-434 ALELLTK
+434 ALTLLS

>member
-1 MKNEE
+1 MNKEE
-6 VIKQEEKIKDIK
+6 IVKQKEKIKDIK
-18 DKLKKEKQ
+18 DKLKNEKD
-26 KLKEMNKKK
+26 KLKKLNKKNKSNKILNMLK
-35 KNNNNFIKVLNKD
+35 KD
-48 SNDTY
+48 ENDTY
-53 KFKEVLIIML
+53 KFKEVLVIML
-63 FSLGLGFFTC
+63 FSLALGFFTC
-73 FSIITIFNGGR
+73 FSIITIFNGGK

-91 DLDKFIDA
+91 DLNKFIDA
-99 YYTIVDNYYGDL
+99 YYTIIDNYYGDL
-111 NKDDLVNSAIEG
+111 DKEDLVNSAIEG
-123 MVNSVGDAYT
+123 MVGSVGDVYT

-163 TGEIVIIDMFEDGP
+163 TGEIVIIDMFDDGP

-182 LMLND
+182 LMIDD
-187 IILKVDDIEAEGKT
+187 IILKVDDIDAEGKT
-201 TTELSDYIKNTK
+201 TTELSDYIKNSK
-213 NKNIKITVLRNNEK
+213 NKNITITVLRGNEE
-227 KEITVVRDKVE
+227 KEINVVRDKVE

-244 EILEK
+244 QVLEK
-249 NNKKIGYINI
+249 NNKKIGYLNI
-259 SIFSSI
+259 SIFSSV
-265 TDKQFIT
+265 TDKQFNT
-272 ELEKLQKENI
+272 ELQKLQKENI
-282 EGLVIDVRGNGGG
+282 EGLIIDVRGNGGG

-303 LNKILEKDKVIYQLE
+303 LNRILEKDKVIYQLK

-377 QTSQLPDGSM
+377 QTMQLTDGSM

-395 LTPNGNWLNE
+395 LTPNGNWVNE

-412 YVEQSNEYYDNP
+412 FVELSDEYYNNP
-424 INDNDSQLQK
+424 TIDNDNQLQT
-434 ALELLTK
+434 ALTLLS

>member
-1 MKNEE
+1 MNKEE
-6 VIKQEEKIKDIK
+6 VSKQKEKIKDIK
-18 DKLKKEKQ
+18 DKLKNEKD
-26 KLKEMNKKK
+26 KLKKLNKKNKSNKILNMLK
-35 KNNNNFIKVLNKD
+35 KD
-48 SNDTY
+48 ENDTY
-53 KFKEVLIIML
+53 KFKEVLVIML
-63 FSLGLGFFTC
+63 FSLALGFFTC
-73 FSIITIFNGGR
+73 FSIITIFNGGK

-91 DLDKFIDA
+91 DLNKFIDA
-99 YYTIVDNYYGDL
+99 YYTIIDNYYGDL
-111 NKDDLVNSAIEG
+111 DKEDLVNSAIEG
-123 MVNSVGDAYT
+123 MVGSVGDVYT

-163 TGEIVIIDMFEDGP
+163 TGEIVIIDMFDDGP

-182 LMLND
+182 LMIDD
-187 IILKVDDIEAEGKT
+187 IILKVDDIDAEGKT
-201 TTELSDYIKNTK
+201 TTELSDYIKNSK
-213 NKNIKITVLRNNEK
+213 NKNITITVLRGNEE
-227 KEITVVRDKVE
+227 KEINVVRDKVE

-244 EILEK
+244 QVLEK
-249 NNKKIGYINI
+249 NNKKIGYLNI
-259 SIFSSI
+259 SIFSSV
-265 TDKQFIT
+265 TDKQFNT
-272 ELEKLQKENI
+272 ELQKLQKENI
-282 EGLVIDVRGNGGG
+282 EGLIIDVRGNGGG

-303 LNKILEKDKVIYQLE
+303 LNRILEKDKVIYQLK

-377 QTSQLPDGSM
+377 QTMQLTDGSM

-395 LTPNGNWLNE
+395 LTPNGNWVNE

-412 YVEQSNEYYDNP
+412 FVELSDEYYNNP
-424 INDNDSQLQK
+424 TVDNDNQLQT
-434 ALELLTK
+434 ALTLLS

>member
-1 MKNEE
+1 MNKEE
-6 VIKQEEKIKDIK
+6 ISKQKEKIKNIK
-18 DKLKKEKQ
+18 DKLKNEKD
-26 KLKEMNKKK
+26 KLKKLNKKNKSNKILNMLK
-35 KNNNNFIKVLNKD
+35 KD
-48 SNDTY
+48 ENDTY
-53 KFKEVLIIML
+53 KFKEVLVIML
-63 FSLGLGFFTC
+63 FSLALGFFTC
-73 FSIITIFNGGR
+73 FSIITIFNGGK

-91 DLDKFIDA
+91 DLNKFIDA
-99 YYTIVDNYYGDL
+99 YYTIIDNYYGDL
-111 NKDDLVNSAIEG
+111 DKEDLVNSAIEG
-123 MVNSVGDAYT
+123 MVGSVGDVYT

-163 TGEIVIIDMFEDGP
+163 TGEIVIIDMFDDGP

-182 LMLND
+182 LMIDD
-187 IILKVDDIEAEGKT
+187 IILKVDDIDAEGKT
-201 TTELSDYIKNTK
+201 TTELSDYIKNSK
-213 NKNIKITVLRNNEK
+213 NKNITITVLRGNEE
-227 KEITVVRDKVE
+227 KEINVVRDKVE

-244 EILEK
+244 QVLEK
-249 NNKKIGYINI
+249 NNKKIGYLNI
-259 SIFSSI
+259 SIFSSV
-265 TDKQFIT
+265 TDKQFNT
-272 ELEKLQKENI
+272 ELQKLQKENI
-282 EGLVIDVRGNGGG
+282 EGLIIDVRGNGGG

-303 LNKILEKDKVIYQLE
+303 LNRILEKDKVIYQLK

-325 KKDTTKECLNIPIAV
+325 IKDNTKEGLNIPIAV

-377 QTSQLPDGSM
+377 QTMQLTDGSM

-395 LTPNGNWLNE
+395 LTPNGNWVNE

-412 YVEQSNEYYDNP
+412 FVELSDEYYNNP
-424 INDNDSQLQK
+424 TIDNDNQLQT
-434 ALELLTK
+434 ALTLLS

>member
-1 MKNEE
+1 MNKEE
-6 VIKQEEKIKDIK
+6 VSKQKEKIKDIK
-18 DKLKKEKQ
+18 DKLKNEKD
-26 KLKEMNKKK
+26 KLKKLNKKNKSNKILNMLK
-35 KNNNNFIKVLNKD
+35 KD
-48 SNDTY
+48 ENDTY
-53 KFKEVLIIML
+53 KFKEVLVIML
-63 FSLGLGFFTC
+63 FSLALGFFTC
-73 FSIITIFNGGR
+73 FSIITIFNGGK

-91 DLDKFIDA
+91 DLNKFIDA
-99 YYTIVDNYYGDL
+99 YYTIIDNYYGDL
-111 NKDDLVNSAIEG
+111 DKEDLVNSAIEG
-123 MVNSVGDAYT
+123 MVGSVGDVYT

-163 TGEIVIIDMFEDGP
+163 TGEIVIIDMFDDGP

-182 LMLND
+182 LMIDD
-187 IILKVDDIEAEGKT
+187 IILKVDDIDAEGKT
-201 TTELSDYIKNTK
+201 TTELSDYIKNSK
-213 NKNIKITVLRNNEK
+213 NKNITITVLRGNEE
-227 KEITVVRDKVE
+227 KEINVVRDKVE

-244 EILEK
+244 QVLEK
-249 NNKKIGYINI
+249 NNKKIGYLNI
-259 SIFSSI
+259 SIFSSV
-265 TDKQFIT
+265 TDRQFNT
-272 ELEKLQKENI
+272 ELQKLQKENI
-282 EGLVIDVRGNGGG
+282 EGLIIDVRGNGGG

-303 LNKILEKDKVIYQLE
+303 LNRILEKDKVIYQLK

-377 QTSQLPDGSM
+377 QTMQLTDGSM

-395 LTPNGNWLNE
+395 LTPNGNWVNE

-412 YVEQSNEYYDNP
+412 FVELSDEYYNNP
-424 INDNDSQLQK
+424 TIDNDNQLQT
-434 ALELLTK
+434 ALTLLS

>member
-1 MKNEE
+1 MNKEE
-6 VIKQEEKIKDIK
+6 VSKQKEKIKDIK
-18 DKLKKEKQ
+18 DKLKNEKD
-26 KLKEMNKKK
+26 KLKKLNKKNKSNKILNMLK
-35 KNNNNFIKVLNKD
+35 KD
-48 SNDTY
+48 ENDTY
-53 KFKEVLIIML
+53 KFKEVLVIML
-63 FSLGLGFFTC
+63 FSLALGFFTC
-73 FSIITIFNGGR
+73 FSIITIFNGGK

-91 DLDKFIDA
+91 DLNKFIDA
-99 YYTIVDNYYGDL
+99 YYTIIDNYYGDL
-111 NKDDLVNSAIEG
+111 DKDDLVNSAIEG
-123 MVNSVGDAYT
+123 MVGSVGDVYT

-163 TGEIVIIDMFEDGP
+163 TGEIVIIDMFDDGP

-182 LMLND
+182 LMIDD
-187 IILKVDDIEAEGKT
+187 IILKVDDIDAEGKT
-201 TTELSDYIKNTK
+201 TTELSDYIKNSK
-213 NKNIKITVLRNNEK
+213 NKNITITVLRGNEE
-227 KEITVVRDKVE
+227 KEINVVRDKVE

-244 EILEK
+244 QVLEK
-249 NNKKIGYINI
+249 NNKKIGYLNI
-259 SIFSSI
+259 SIFSSV
-265 TDKQFIT
+265 TDRQFNT
-272 ELEKLQKENI
+272 ELQKLQKENI
-282 EGLVIDVRGNGGG
+282 EGLIIDVRGNGGG

-303 LNKILEKDKVIYQLE
+303 LNRILEKDKVIYQLK

-377 QTSQLPDGSM
+377 QTMQLTDGSM

-395 LTPNGNWLNE
+395 LTPNGNWVNE

-412 YVEQSNEYYDNP
+412 FVELSDEYYNNP
-424 INDNDSQLQK
+424 TIDNDNQLQT
-434 ALELLTK
+434 ALTLLS

>member
-1 MKNEE
+1 MNKEE
-6 VIKQEEKIKDIK
+6 IVKQKEKIKDIK
-18 DKLKKEKQ
+18 DKLKNEKD
-26 KLKEMNKKK
+26 KLKKLNKKNKSNKILNMLK
-35 KNNNNFIKVLNKD
+35 KD
-48 SNDTY
+48 ENDTY
-53 KFKEVLIIML
+53 KFKEVLVIML
-63 FSLGLGFFTC
+63 FSLALGFFTC
-73 FSIITIFNGGR
+73 FSIITIFNGGK

-91 DLDKFIDA
+91 DLNKFIDA
-99 YYTIVDNYYGDL
+99 YYTIIDNYYGDL
-111 NKDDLVNSAIEG
+111 DKEDLVNSAIEG
-123 MVNSVGDAYT
+123 MVGSVGDVYT

-163 TGEIVIIDMFEDGP
+163 TGEIVIIDMFDDGP

-182 LMLND
+182 LMIDD
-187 IILKVDDIEAEGKT
+187 IILKVDDIDAEGKT
-201 TTELSDYIKNTK
+201 TTELSDYIKNSK
-213 NKNIKITVLRNNEK
+213 NKNITITVLRGNEE
-227 KEITVVRDKVE
+227 KEINVVRDKVE

-244 EILEK
+244 QVLEK
-249 NNKKIGYINI
+249 NNKKIGYLNI
-259 SIFSSI
+259 SIFSSV
-265 TDKQFIT
+265 TDRQFNT
-272 ELEKLQKENI
+272 ELQKLQKENI
-282 EGLVIDVRGNGGG
+282 EGLIIDVRGNGGG

-303 LNKILEKDKVIYQLE
+303 LNRILEKDKVIYQLK

-377 QTSQLPDGSM
+377 QTMQLTDGSM

-395 LTPNGNWLNE
+395 LTPNGNWVNE

-412 YVEQSNEYYDNP
+412 FVELSDEYYNNP
-424 INDNDSQLQK
+424 TIDNDNQLQT
-434 ALELLTK
+434 ALTLLS